1 MRITVVSALAA
12 AVLLVPPAA
21 SPEAPLAE
29 SVRTLNGSANNL
41 RHPDWGRA
49 NTPYLRVAP
58 ANYADGVQRMASGPP
73 VRYVSN
79 RIFNDVGQNIFSE
92 NDVSQWGFTWGQ
104 FLDHDFGLR
113 DERPAEHEPIA
124 FDRHDPLEQFRN
136 DLGALEFSRTP
147 AARGTGVTT
156 PREQINTISSF
167 IDGSGVYGLTNGR
180 LDWLRRGSRDGNPSN
195 NAAGL
200 LSTRAGYLPRVT
212 ARGKAADAPRMG
224 LFGRLVAT
232 PAKAMVAG
240 DIRANENIALTAV
253 HTLFLREHNRIIA
266 ALPASLS
273 EEQKFQIA
281 RRVVGAEIQYIT
293 YNEFLPAL
301 GVRLSRYRGYD
312 PRVNPSLSN
321 EFAVVGYRAHSM
333 IHGTIEPVAD
343 AGTYSR
349 AQLNRFRRAGI
360 EVTSEDGRVRLEI
373 PLNLAFGNPDLLR
386 AVGLGPVLVG
396 LGTERQYRNDE
407 QIDNQLRSV
416 LFQVPRPGVSDPA
429 ECLEGDDLAKCFR
442 GVLDLAAIDIE
453 RGRDHGM
460 PSYNDLRRAY
470 GLAPKTSFTAITG
483 EATDA
488 FPRDPLINAAD
499 PIDDPNILDF
509 VELRDRDGTLVQP
522 GTDEAKEDVVTAVRR
537 TALAARLKTIYGS
550 VDRLDAFVG
559 MVSEPHVPGTEFG
572 ELQLAIWKRQF
583 EALRDGDRFFYRSDP
598 LLRAIERQYRIT
610 YRHSL
615 AQLIQLNTTA
625 DVERNAFKAEP
636 ESETDSAVMAAV
648 RPPARHA
655 GHSGNGCPH
664 LAERRIPGDAS
675 ALHATR

>member
-12 AVLLVPPAA
+12 VVLFLPPAA

-49 NTPYLRVAP
+49 NTPYVRVGR
-58 ANYADGVQRMASGPP
+58 ANYADGVQKMVAGPP
-73 VRYVSN
+73 ARYVSN
-79 RIFNDVGQNIFSE
+79 RIFNDLGQNIFSE

-113 DERPAEHEPIA
+113 DETPAEHEPIA

-136 DLGALEFSRTP
+136 DLAAIEFSRTP
-147 AARGTGVTT
+147 AAKGTGVTT

-167 IDGSGVYGLTNGR
+167 IDGSGVYGLTSAR
-180 LDWLRRGSRDGNPSN
+180 LDWLRRGPRDGDPSN
-195 NAAGL
+195 NAARL
-200 LSTRAGYLPRVT
+200 LSTRAGYLPRAA
-212 ARGKAADAPRMG
+212 ARGKRATAPKMG

-240 DIRANENIALTAV
+240 DVRANENIALTAV
-253 HTLFLREHNRIIA
+253 HTLFLREHNRIVA
-266 ALPASLS
+266 ALPSSLS
-273 EEQKFQIA
+273 EEEKFQIA
-281 RRVVGAEIQYIT
+281 RRVVGAEIQWIT

-312 PRVNPSLSN
+312 PRVDPSLAN

-333 IHGTIEPVAD
+333 IHGTIEPVARV
-343 AGTYSR
+343 GTYSR
-349 AQLNRFRRAGI
+349 AQLNRFRKAGI
-360 EVTSEDGRVRLEI
+360 EVTTEDGRVRLEI
-373 PLNLAFGNPDLLR
+373 PLNLAFGNPDLFR
-386 AVGLGPVLVG
+386 AVGLGPVLAG
-396 LGTERQYRNDE
+396 LGAERQYRNDE

-416 LFQVPRPGVSDPA
+416 LFQVPRPGVDDPA

-470 GLAPKTSFTAITG
+470 GLAPKTSFTGITG
-483 EATDA
+483 ESTEA
-488 FPRDPLINAAD
+488 FPRDPRIDAAD

-509 VELRDRDGTLVQP
+509 IELRDRDGNLVRP
-522 GTDEAKEDVVTAVRR
+522 GSDAAKEDVVSAVRR
-537 TALAARLKTIYGS
+537 TTLAARLKAIYGS

-559 MVSEPHVPGTEFG
+559 MVSEAHVPGTEFG
-572 ELQLAIWKRQF
+572 ELQLAIWRRQF
-583 EALRDGDRFFYRSDP
+583 EALRDGDRFYYQNDS
-598 LLRAIERQYRIT
+598 LLRTIERQYRIT

-615 AQLIQLNTTA
+615 AQLIELNTGA
-625 DVERNAFKAEP
+625 DVERGVFKAEP
-636 ESETDSAVMAAV
+636 ESESDAAAI
-648 RPPARHA
+648 PAAAPRQMPHA
-655 GHSGNGCPH
+655 DRSGGCPH
-664 LAERRIPGDAS
+664 DPAREWAELRRTA
-675 ALHATR
+675 